1 VDEKKKVYNYTTR
14 LVHAECL
21 PFASLFFRARLMQT
35 IDCPFSRL
43 SKYGLDF
50 VQVHRQVLKCFNL
63 DVLDHKHKDRS
74 GLET

>member
-1 VDEKKKVYNYTTR
+1 
-14 LVHAECL
+14 
-21 PFASLFFRARLMQT
+21 MQT